1 MLFKRRGEPIYMSE
15 EYSKAKEGPVHYNAF
30 ISYRHVEPD
39 QTVAKELHK
48 KIESFRLPGTL
59 RKDFPKER
67 WGIERVFRDQEE
79 LPLASNLSD
88 PIEEA
93 LKNSDWLVVICS
105 PRLPES
111 KWCRKEIE
119 TFKALH
125 GHDHILAIL
134 VEGEPDESFPE
145 GIRHRE
151 IESVDEAGNVVKT
164 LEEVEPLA
172 ADVRSTD
179 SRKRSKMIEDAV
191 LRLAA
196 PMYGLGYDGLKQRH
210 REQKIRRIAMISGI
224 CASVFFIFS
233 ICMTALTMKINTQ
246 KKTIESQ
253 HTELQEQYLQA
264 RKKYEESMTLVS
276 KELLNIGSKK
286 DAVYAIRNA
295 MPSNREEEPE
305 LYSAA
310 AQKALTDALGDYWV
324 DMLVPDGITELPDD
338 DFWGSSGDYAFLEDY
353 LGGQQIICAEEFDK
367 EKILIVTTAFN
378 LYLFDSAENT
388 LDDYTATWLPEKPEE
403 YVFGAAYRDGFL
415 YVQFAD
421 SYHAVRYRFNRRENY
436 ESAGN
441 IEYSEYSS
449 SRGSALQDNVE
460 ARSDDGRY
468 RIILKEDHTIQI
480 FEEGSDTPVSTLYD
494 VHGTFTG
501 LKSLKG
507 SGYYVLTGYNTSYL
521 LNEKLEIIAA
531 LPGFYDYDQS
541 KKALIL
547 FRNSNFSSYDDLIYV
562 PLREYDDLIKEADE
576 LLSGYEPS
584 AEIRE
589 RYRMLNN

>member
-1 MLFKRRGEPIYMSE
+1 MSME
-15 EYSKAKEGPVHYNAF
+15 QSKAKEGPVHYNAF

-48 KIESFRLPGTL
+48 KIERFRLPGTL
-59 RKDFPKER
+59 RNKFPRER

-111 KWCRKEIE
+111 KWCKKEIE

-125 GHDHILAIL
+125 GQDHILAIL
-134 VEGEPDESFPE
+134 AEGEPEESFPE
-145 GIRHRE
+145 AIRHRE
-151 IESVDEAGNVVKT
+151 TESVDEAGNVVKT

-172 ADVRSTD
+172 ADVRSAD
-179 SRKRSKMIEDAV
+179 PRKRSRMIDDAV

-210 REQKIRRIAMISGI
+210 REQKIKRIALISGI
-224 CASVFFIFS
+224 CASVFFVFS

-246 KKTIESQ
+246 KQTIESQ
-253 HTELQEQYLQA
+253 HEELQEQYLQS

-276 KELLNIGSKK
+276 KELLNSGSKK

-295 MPSNREEEPE
+295 MPSSKEEEPE
-305 LYSAA
+305 LYSPA
-310 AQKALTDALGDYWV
+310 AQKALTDALGDYWI
-324 DMLVPDGITELPDD
+324 DMLVPEEVTELPDD

-353 LGGQQIICAEEFDK
+353 LGGKQIICAEEFEK
-367 EKILIVTTAFN
+367 EKVLIVTTDFN
-378 LYLFDSAENT
+378 LYLYDRAENT

-421 SYHAVRYRFNRRENY
+421 SYHAVRYRFNRRDDY

-441 IEYSEYSS
+441 IAYSDYSA
-449 SRGSALQDNVE
+449 SRGTALKDNEE
-460 ARSDDGRY
+460 ALSDDGRY
-468 RIILKEDHTIQI
+468 SLFLREDHTVEI
-480 FEEGSDTPVSTLYD
+480 FEKGSDTSVSTLYD

-501 LKSLKG
+501 LKSLNG
-507 SGYYVLTGYNTSYL
+507 TGYYVLTGYNTSYL
-521 LNEKLEIIAA
+521 LNDELEIIAA
-531 LPGFYDYDQS
+531 LPGFYDYDE
-541 KKALIL
+541 KRKALIL
-547 FRNSNFSSYDDLIYV
+547 FRNSSFSSYDDLIYV
-562 PLREYDDLIKEADE
+562 PLREYDDLIREADE

-584 AEIRE
+584 VETRE
-589 RYRMLNN
+589 RYRMLDD

>member
-1 MLFKRRGEPIYMSE
+1 MSTE
-15 EYSKAKEGPVHYNAF
+15 QSKAKEGPVHYNAF

-48 KIESFRLPGTL
+48 KIERFRLPGSL
-59 RKDFPKER
+59 RNKFPRER

-105 PRLPES
+105 PRLPQS
-111 KWCRKEIE
+111 KWCKKEIE

-125 GHDHILAIL
+125 GQDHILAIL
-134 VEGEPDESFPE
+134 AEGEPEESFPE
-145 GIRHRE
+145 AIRHRE
-151 IESVDEAGNVVKT
+151 TESVDEAGNVVKT

-179 SRKRSKMIEDAV
+179 PRKRSRMIDDAV

-210 REQKIRRIAMISGI
+210 REQKIKRIALISGI
-224 CASVFFIFS
+224 CASVFFVFS

-246 KKTIESQ
+246 KQTIESQ
-253 HTELQEQYLQA
+253 HEELQEQYLLS

-276 KELLNIGSKK
+276 KELLNSGSKK

-295 MPSNREEEPE
+295 MPSSKEEEPE
-305 LYSAA
+305 LYSSA
-310 AQKALTDALGDYWV
+310 AQKALTDALGDYWI
-324 DMLVPDGITELPDD
+324 DMLVPEEVTELPDD

-353 LGGQQIICAEEFDK
+353 LGGKQIICAEDFEM
-367 EKILIVTTAFN
+367 EKVLIVTTDFN
-378 LYLFDSAENT
+378 LYLYDMAENT

-421 SYHAVRYRFNRRENY
+421 SYHAVRYRFNRRDDY

-441 IEYSEYSS
+441 IAYSDYSA
-449 SRGSALQDNVE
+449 SRGSALKDNEE
-460 ARSDDGRY
+460 ALSDDGRY
-468 RIILKEDHTIQI
+468 SLFLREDHTVEI
-480 FEEGSDTPVSTLYD
+480 FEDGSDTPVSTLYD

-501 LKSLKG
+501 LKSLNG
-507 SGYYVLTGYNTSYL
+507 AGYYVLTGYNTSYL
-521 LNEKLEIIAA
+521 LNDELEIIAA
-531 LPGFYDYDQS
+531 LPGFYDYDE
-541 KKALIL
+541 KRKALIL
-547 FRNSNFSSYDDLIYV
+547 FRNSSFSSYDDLIYV
-562 PLREYDDLIKEADE
+562 PLREYDDLIREADE

-584 AEIRE
+584 AETRE
-589 RYRMLNN
+589 RYRMLDD

>member
-1 MLFKRRGEPIYMSE
+1 M
-15 EYSKAKEGPVHYNAF
+15 
-30 ISYRHVEPD
+30 
-39 QTVAKELHK
+39 AKELHK
-48 KIESFRLPGTL
+48 KIERFRLPGTL
-59 RKDFPKER
+59 RNKFPRER

-111 KWCRKEIE
+111 KWCKKEIE

-125 GHDHILAIL
+125 GQDHILAIL
-134 VEGEPDESFPE
+134 AEGEPEESFPE
-145 GIRHRE
+145 AIRHRE
-151 IESVDEAGNVVKT
+151 TESVDEAGNVVKT

-172 ADVRSTD
+172 ADVRSAD
-179 SRKRSKMIEDAV
+179 PHKRSRMIDDAV

-210 REQKIRRIAMISGI
+210 REQKIKRVALISGI
-224 CASVFFIFS
+224 CASVFFVFS

-246 KKTIESQ
+246 KQTIESQ
-253 HTELQEQYLQA
+253 HEELQEQYLLS

-276 KELLNIGSKK
+276 KELLNSGSKK
-286 DAVYAIRNA
+286 DALYAIRNA
-295 MPSNREEEPE
+295 MPSSKEEEPE
-305 LYSAA
+305 LYSSA
-310 AQKALTDALGDYWV
+310 AQKALTDALGDYWI
-324 DMLVPDGITELPDD
+324 DMLVPEEVTELPDD

-353 LGGQQIICAEEFDK
+353 LGGKQIICAEEFEK
-367 EKILIVTTAFN
+367 EKVLIVTTDFN
-378 LYLFDSAENT
+378 LYLYDRAENT

-421 SYHAVRYRFNRRENY
+421 SHHAVRYRFNRRDDY

-441 IEYSEYSS
+441 IAYSDYSA
-449 SRGSALQDNVE
+449 SRGPALKDNEE
-460 ARSDDGRY
+460 AMSDDGRY
-468 RIILKEDHTIQI
+468 SLFLREDHTVEI
-480 FEEGSDTPVSTLYD
+480 FEDGSDTPVSTLYD

-501 LKSLKG
+501 LKSLNG
-507 SGYYVLTGYNTSYL
+507 TGYYVLTGYNTSYL
-521 LNEKLEIIAA
+521 LNDELEIIAT
-531 LPGFYDYDQS
+531 LPGFYDYDE
-541 KKALIL
+541 KRKALIL
-547 FRNSNFSSYDDLIYV
+547 FRNSSFSSYDDLIYV
-562 PLREYDDLIKEADE
+562 PLREYDDLIREADE

-584 AEIRE
+584 AETRE
-589 RYRMLNN
+589 RYRMLDD

>member
-1 MLFKRRGEPIYMSE
+1 MSME
-15 EYSKAKEGPVHYNAF
+15 QSKAKEGPVHYNAF

-48 KIESFRLPGTL
+48 KIERFRLPGTL
-59 RKDFPKER
+59 RNKFPRER

-111 KWCRKEIE
+111 KWCKKEIE

-125 GHDHILAIL
+125 GQDHILAIL
-134 VEGEPDESFPE
+134 AEGEPEESFPE
-145 GIRHRE
+145 AIRHRE
-151 IESVDEAGNVVKT
+151 TESVDEAGNVVKT

-172 ADVRSTD
+172 ADVRSAD
-179 SRKRSKMIEDAV
+179 PRKRSRMIDDAV

-210 REQKIRRIAMISGI
+210 REQKIKRIALISGI
-224 CASVFFIFS
+224 CASVFFVFS

-246 KKTIESQ
+246 KQTIESQ
-253 HTELQEQYLQA
+253 HEELQEQYLQS

-276 KELLNIGSKK
+276 KELLNSGSKK

-295 MPSNREEEPE
+295 MPSSKEEEPE
-305 LYSAA
+305 LYSPA
-310 AQKALTDALGDYWV
+310 AQKALTDALGDYWI
-324 DMLVPDGITELPDD
+324 DMLVPEEVTELPDD

-353 LGGQQIICAEEFDK
+353 LGGKQIICAEEFEK
-367 EKILIVTTAFN
+367 EKVLIVTTDFN
-378 LYLFDSAENT
+378 LYLYDRAENT

-421 SYHAVRYRFNRRENY
+421 SYHAVRYRFNRRDDY

-441 IEYSEYSS
+441 IAYSDYSA
-449 SRGSALQDNVE
+449 SRGTALKDNEE
-460 ARSDDGRY
+460 ALSDDGRY
-468 RIILKEDHTIQI
+468 SLFLREDHTVEI
-480 FEEGSDTPVSTLYD
+480 FEKGSDTSVSTLYD

-501 LKSLKG
+501 LKSLNG
-507 SGYYVLTGYNTSYL
+507 TGYYVLTGYNTSYL
-521 LNEKLEIIAA
+521 LNDELEIIAA
-531 LPGFYDYDQS
+531 LPGFYDYDE
-541 KKALIL
+541 KGKALIL
-547 FRNSNFSSYDDLIYV
+547 FRNSSFSSYDDLIYV
-562 PLREYDDLIKEADE
+562 PLREYDDLIREADE

-584 AEIRE
+584 VETRE
-589 RYRMLNN
+589 RYRMLDD

>member
-1 MLFKRRGEPIYMSE
+1 MSNE
-15 EYSKAKEGPVHYNAF
+15 QSKANEGATHYNAF

-48 KIESFRLPGTL
+48 KIERFRLPGSL
-59 RKDFPKER
+59 RKKFPKER

-111 KWCRKEIE
+111 KWCKKEIE

-125 GHDHILAIL
+125 GQEHILAIL
-134 VEGEPDESFPE
+134 AEGEPGESFPE
-145 GIRHRE
+145 GIRYRE
-151 IESVDEAGNVVKT
+151 TESKDEAGNTVKT

-179 SRKRSKMIEDAV
+179 PRKRSRMIEDAV

-210 REQKIRRIAMISGI
+210 REQKIKRIALISGI
-224 CASVFFIFS
+224 CASVFFVFS

-253 HTELQEQYLQA
+253 HEELQEQYLQS

-276 KELLNIGSKK
+276 KELLNSGSKM
-286 DAVYAIRNA
+286 DALYAIRNA
-295 MPSNREEEPE
+295 MPSKKEEEPE

-310 AQKALTDALGDYWV
+310 AQKALTDALGDYWI
-324 DMLVPDGITELPDD
+324 DMLVPDGVTELPDD

-353 LGGQQIICAEEFDK
+353 LGGKQIICAEEFDK
-367 EKILIVTTAFN
+367 DKVLIITTDFD
-378 LYLFDSAENT
+378 LYLFDRIENT

-403 YVFGAAYRDGFL
+403 YVFGAAYREGYL
-415 YVQFAD
+415 YIQFAD
-421 SYHAVRYRFNRRENY
+421 SNNAVRYRFNRRDEY
-436 ESAGN
+436 GSAGN

-449 SRGSALQDNVE
+449 SRGSALKDNEE

-468 RIILKEDHTIQI
+468 RLFLREDHTIQI
-480 FEEGSDTPVSTLYD
+480 YEDGSDTPVNTLYD

-501 LKSLKG
+501 LRSLKG
-507 SGYYVLTGYNTSYL
+507 TGYYMLTGFNTSYL
-521 LNEKLEIIAA
+521 LNDELEIIAA
-531 LPGFYDYDQS
+531 VPGFYDYDENR
-541 KKALIL
+541 KAFIL
-547 FRNSNFSSYDDLIYV
+547 FRNSSFSSYDDLIYV

-576 LLSGYEPS
+576 QLSGYEPS
-584 AEIRE
+584 AETRE
-589 RYRMLNN
+589 RYRMLND